1 MNDLLKKLNV
11 LLKASLGDLLNE
23 DGSPRRVPPERLG
36 AAIDQEIAALR
47 ARINEAYDYEDRLRA
62 KVQALEA
69 EAAQLDR
76 QADEAVAQGRD
87 DAARRLIETMQRTHQ
102 RLAFA
107 QADLRE
113 HQLAAQELLTRVNAL
128 EAYVAEAKRAQQAE
142 LDEDTAND
150 AAPAARVA
158 DLLRSAREKLAGSP
172 GMAVTASSEERPAHN
187 PKAVEDD
194 LEQRRQRL
202 SKR

>member
-36 AAIDQEIAALR
+36 TAIDQEIAALR

-113 HQLAAQELLTRVNAL
+113 HQLVAQELLTRVNAL

-142 LDEDTAND
+142 PDEDTAKD

-172 GMAVTASSEERPAHN
+172 DLTAAAPSVERSMDN

-202 SKR
+202 SKK

>member
-47 ARINEAYDYEDRLRA
+47 VRINEAYDYEDRLRA

-113 HQLAAQELLTRVNAL
+113 HQLVAQELLTRVNAL
-128 EAYVAEAKRAQQAE
+128 EAYVAEARRAQQAE
-142 LDEDTAND
+142 PDEDAARD
-150 AAPAARVA
+150 AVPAVRVA

-172 GMAVTASSEERPAHN
+172 GMAAAASSEEQPIHN